1 MKILVLVASTLIVGL
16 VTLRFAFSRYKRCP
30 SDRVLVIYGKT
41 GKGGSSRCV
50 HGGASFVWPVFQ
62 DYQFL
67 DLTPLPMDIKLAGA
81 LSKDSIRVE
90 MELTCTV
97 GISTESGVVEKAAE
111 RLLGLDLNQIRLL
124 GQDIVIEEMRAV
136 IASMNFE
143 SINAD
148 RDLLIEK
155 SVTLLQAKLKE
166 IGLCLININIQ
177 KINRTSKDGEVEW
190 DEVDE

>member
-1 MKILVLVASTLIVGL
+1 MLVLVASTLIVGL
-16 VTLRFAFSRYKRCP
+16 VILRFAFSRYKRCP

-67 DLTPLPMDIKLAGA
+67 DLTPICMDIKLAGA

-136 IASMNFE
+136 IASMIFE

-155 SVTLLQAKLKE
+155 SVTLLQSKLKE

-177 KINRTSKDGEVEW
+177 KINRTSKDGEVETA
-190 DEVDE
+190 EEAEE